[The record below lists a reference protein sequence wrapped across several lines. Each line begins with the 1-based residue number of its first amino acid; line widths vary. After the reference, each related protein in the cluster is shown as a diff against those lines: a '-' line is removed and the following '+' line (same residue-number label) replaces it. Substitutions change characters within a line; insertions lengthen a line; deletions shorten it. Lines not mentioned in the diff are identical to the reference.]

1 MNSVRL
7 DNVSKVYGNNAPS
20 VSVDLTIAEGE
31 FFTLLGPSGCGKS
44 TTLRM
49 IAGFVAPTSAAC
61 SSVTVTSPHCL
72 RIAATPGWCSRT
84 TRCSRT

>member
-7 DNVSKVYGNNAPS
+7 DNVSKTYGEDAPS
-20 VSVDLTIAEGE
+20 VTVDLKIDEGE

-49 IAGFVAPTSAAC
+49 IAGFISPTTDRK
-61 SSVTVTSPHCL
+61 SVV
-72 RIAATPGWCSRT
+72 
-84 TRCSRT
+84 